1 MHNRQVRDLSELEA
15 RITQTKA
22 ADYDCIIV
30 LRGTPEDYF
39 VVQTIL
45 GLGAYPLCVFVNSYF
60 STDIAWKNV
69 HNLIHKFDLELRVFS
84 PNVEHYKLLV
94 KYSLR
99 RWSDILSP
107 QKLMTFRYVTDLAE
121 SVGVRLIISGEN
133 QIANNS
139 GKYLPQKIPEHTA
152 WSVLEHDVHT
162 TAYDFFGPALELRQ
176 SIKDQYNPLKATN
189 TRISW
194 LFLSD
199 FIEWDQLQQDL
210 SALKM
215 GAKGQYETATFD
227 FCHRAGSSVF
237 YKFHDLLRFQKT
249 GELKVT
255 EQLSREIRFGRIDRE
270 TAMECNAK
278 FIQESLRADRVREVV
293 QQFFSWLG
301 LGSEAVKWAIKHRLP
316 SPIKGHPLA
325 NNEPIDLY
333 SRLLGVNPDAFIQSI
348 HVAEKEYCIFEKGV
362 GL

>member
-1 MHNRQVRDLSELEA
+1 MHHRRVRDLGQLEA
-15 RITQTKA
+15 RIAQTKG
-22 ADYDCIIV
+22 ADYDCIVV

-39 VVQTIL
+39 VIQTML

-69 HNLIHKFDLELRVFS
+69 HSLIHKFDLELRVFS
-84 PNVEHYKLLV
+84 PNLEHYKLLV

-107 QKLMTFRYVTDLAE
+107 HKLMTFRYVKDLAE
-121 SVGVRLIISGEN
+121 SVAVQLVISGEN

-139 GKYLPQKIPEHTA
+139 GKYLLQKIPEHTA
-152 WSVLEHDVHT
+152 WSVMEHDVHT

-176 SIKDQYNPLKATN
+176 AIKDQYNPLKANN
-189 TRISW
+189 TQLSW

-215 GAKGQYETATFD
+215 GAKGQHETATFD

-237 YKFHDLLRFQKT
+237 YKLQDLLRFQKT

-255 EQLSREIRFGRIDRE
+255 EQLSREIRFGRIDRK
-270 TAMECNAK
+270 TAIEFNNK
-278 FIQESLRADRVREVV
+278 FIQESLRADRVHEVV
-293 QQFFSWLG
+293 QEFFSWLG

-316 SPIKGHPLA
+316 SPIQGHPLA
-325 NNEPIDLY
+325 KNESIDLY
-333 SRLLGVNPDAFIQSI
+333 SRLLGVDSGAFLQSI
-348 HVAEKEYCIFEKGV
+348 HAAQKEYCIFEKGV
-362 GL
+362 EL